1 MLKIALKP
9 GLCLHALL
17 IMNTLKYGFA
27 KLQLHW
33 YVKQTVPLLL
43 FAILLM
49 DRLCCMYLQAKEVAE
64 SDLDIQNLYNFC
76 PPFLHVA
83 AALTC
88 GDLFFHPGTGLST
101 SSRCRL
107 WQ

>member
-1 MLKIALKP
+1 
-9 GLCLHALL
+9 
-17 IMNTLKYGFA
+17 MNTLKYGFA

-43 FAILLM
+43 FGILLM

-101 SSRCRL
+101 FSRCRL
-107 WQ
+107 WQRALTP